1 MGCSLRKPRARRYA
15 PAQRVTV
22 DARDGSHVYFGN
34 KSGIYMVEPDD
45 NDEQL
50 SLKLGTIV
58 NTLVTEKIEAGDVVE
73 FVLDGGLVSALVLLA
88 ADESLILDLC
98 DGETPIVAKLEEIN
112 GLRRFSPDVADLIA
126 A

>member
-1 MGCSLRKPRARRYA
+1 MYS
-15 PAQRVTV
+15 
-22 DARDGSHVYFGN
+22 GN
-34 KSGIYMVEPDD
+34 ESGIYMVELCD
-45 NDEQL
+45 NNEQL

-58 NTLVTEKIEAGDVVE
+58 NTLLNEKIEAGDVVE
-73 FVLDGGLVSALVLLA
+73 FMLNGELASALVLLA

-98 DGETPIVAKLEEIN
+98 DGETPIVAKLDEIS

>member
-1 MGCSLRKPRARRYA
+1 
-15 PAQRVTV
+15 
-22 DARDGSHVYFGN
+22 VYSGN
-34 KSGIYMVEPDD
+34 ESGIYMVELGD
-45 NDEQL
+45 NNEQL

-58 NTLVTEKIEAGDVVE
+58 NTLLNEKIEAGDVVE
-73 FVLDGGLVSALVLLA
+73 FMLNGELASALVLLA

-98 DGETPIVAKLEEIN
+98 DGETPIVAKLDEIS

>member
-1 MGCSLRKPRARRYA
+1 M
-15 PAQRVTV
+15 
-22 DARDGSHVYFGN
+22 YFGN
-34 KSGIYMVEPDD
+34 ESGIYMVELDD
-45 NDEQL
+45 NNEQL

-58 NTLVTEKIEAGDVVE
+58 NTLVNEKIEAGDVVE
-73 FVLDGGLVSALVLLA
+73 FALDGGLVSALVLLA

-98 DGETPIVAKLEEIN
+98 DGETPIVAKLDEIQ

>member
-1 MGCSLRKPRARRYA
+1 
-15 PAQRVTV
+15 
-22 DARDGSHVYFGN
+22 
-34 KSGIYMVEPDD
+34 MVELGD
-45 NDEQL
+45 NNEQL

-58 NTLVTEKIEAGDVVE
+58 NTLLNEKIEAGDVVE
-73 FVLDGGLVSALVLLA
+73 FMLNGELASALVLLA

-98 DGETPIVAKLEEIN
+98 DGETPIVAKLDEIS

>member
-1 MGCSLRKPRARRYA
+1 MYS
-15 PAQRVTV
+15 
-22 DARDGSHVYFGN
+22 GN
-34 KSGIYMVEPDD
+34 ESGIYMVELGD
-45 NDEQL
+45 NNEQL

-58 NTLVTEKIEAGDVVE
+58 NTLLNEKIEAGDVVE
-73 FVLDGGLVSALVLLA
+73 FMLNGELASALVLLA

-98 DGETPIVAKLEEIN
+98 DGETPIVAKLDEIS